1 MKKEELFDGFGA
13 LEDEL
18 LKRSEGGGSAM
29 KKGKNYNKILKI
41 GSAAACILVVLG
53 VGVIDWNNNKET
65 EFNTNSKDNIA
76 IEGNEIVST
85 EQSKIQKEPES
96 YVDVSMLLASNEG
109 VTEQSLAFSCIEIG
123 EYSAIYYKV
132 ESVDS
137 SILKESIGSEVEGT
151 KNWYKV
157 SGHEDMQ
164 YLISYDRN
172 EYSLWE
178 FSSFQ
183 SESYAYGD
191 VLKFIYHINS
201 AEDIKEIIVT
211 PADMDNTD
219 KGKVIQKEIGTTT
232 IIEEEE
238 IEILYDVLSGLT
250 CYGSNQWDRIGLGDD
265 TPSAMLEQ
273 VRKGRYL
280 TMVTTQGMKIDSLKY
295 TGILGMFYEYSGIAY
310 NALTPEEKSAI
321 EKILNI
327 K

>member
-13 LEDEL
+13 LDDEL

-41 GSAAACILVVLG
+41 CSAAACLFVVLG
-53 VGVIDWNNNKET
+53 VGVIYWNNKGS
-65 EFNTNSKDNIA
+65 EFDTNSKDNIVV
-76 IEGNEIVST
+76 EGNKTVST

-96 YVDVSMLLASNEG
+96 YIDVSMLLATNEG
-109 VTEQSLAFSCIEIG
+109 LTEQSLAFSCIEIG

-151 KNWYKV
+151 KNWYKL

-164 YLISYDRN
+164 YLISYDKN

-178 FSSFQ
+178 FSFFQ
-183 SESYAYGD
+183 SESYAYSD

-211 PADMDNTD
+211 PANMDNTD
-219 KGKVIQKEIGTTT
+219 KGKAIQKEIGKTT
-232 IIEEEE
+232 ITEEER
-238 IEILYDVLSGLT
+238 IEILYNVLSGLT

-280 TMVTTQGMKIDSLKY
+280 TLVTTQKMKIDSLKY
-295 TGILGMFYEYSGIAY
+295 TGISGMFYEYSGIAF

-321 EKILNI
+321 ENILNI
-327 K
+327 E